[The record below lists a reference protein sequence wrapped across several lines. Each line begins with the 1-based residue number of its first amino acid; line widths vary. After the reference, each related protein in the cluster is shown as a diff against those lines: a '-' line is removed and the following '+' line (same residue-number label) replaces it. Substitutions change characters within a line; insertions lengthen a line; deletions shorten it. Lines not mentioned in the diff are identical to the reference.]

1 MFSSFF
7 LNSSDN
13 LDLFAVML
21 TTNAICLKFAR
32 EKAANAQQMFTRR
45 MEAHVASAPVEWKKR
60 LVKVLNEFTLGFLL
74 KLKLHLTFTGY
85 CFNGICPTLNAQC
98 EKIWGYGGSA
108 ADKQCYEQFN
118 SKGSMNGHCG
128 MDQTGHY
135 LKCDP
140 E

>member
-1 MFSSFF
+1 MS
-7 LNSSDN
+7 
-13 LDLFAVML
+13 
-21 TTNAICLKFAR
+21 TKRT
-32 EKAANAQQMFTRR
+32 AAHAESVR
-45 MEAHVASAPVEWKKR
+45 VEWKKLQVNFR
-60 LVKVLNEFTLGFLL
+60 NNKTFQFFNVTLFQ
-74 KLKLHLTFTGY
+74 GY

-128 MDQTGHY
+128 MDKDGNY
-135 LKCDP
+135 VKCDT

>member
-1 MFSSFF
+1 MCTGENGQCPVDVYMKNGSPCGVGASGMEKAMGQNKQKPFNCSSF
-7 LNSSDN
+7 N
-13 LDLFAVML
+13 
-21 TTNAICLKFAR
+21 IIKCLC
-32 EKAANAQQMFTRR
+32 
-45 MEAHVASAPVEWKKR
+45 
-60 LVKVLNEFTLGFLL
+60 
-74 KLKLHLTFTGY
+74 TGY

-98 EKIWGYGGSA
+98 EKIWGYGGST

-128 MDQTGHY
+128 LDHARQY